1 MNKYFRTVFFLATM
15 TIFTSVKLIAQNDTL
30 KVMAYNVLNYGDACQ
45 GSNKVMRNY
54 LKNII
59 SYTQPD
65 ILGLVKM
72 STIKRFPSDFNGNLP
87 IDFCDSI
94 VQYVLNPSGNIS
106 YNYCQYTN
114 EARGGDMNVLFYNK
128 NKLANI
134 YTRVLTV
141 NVTDFDLY
149 KFYYKDS
156 NLANSHDTTFLYVV
170 LFHTQ
175 SGSDAT
181 VRNAQQIATFNA
193 LKTRFAFLP
202 NMIMMGDF
210 NLRSSSESGYNQ
222 MVTSTDTTFRFCD
235 PPFAIDKVFTY
246 PASWQ
251 GSATYAAYQTTSTR
265 MDLIHPNSC
274 GTDGGAKDWYDHIL
288 FSPWMVNGV
297 NYMSYVPHSYKT
309 IGNDGKRMSISIN
322 DSTTYGKNLSAPA
335 DVINSIF
342 QLSNKYPIVSSII
355 VKSNTTGNSPNDPQE
370 SITGIAELSFDAN
383 AISISNPS
391 GNILSVRINEKLLD
405 KKMEISIRDISG
417 KEFLKLEMHT
427 ESLLSHTI
435 DISNLPKGFYFISF
449 KIQDENLSITKKLI
463 KAE

>member
-1 MNKYFRTVFFLATM
+1 MNNALRIILCLAVVSM
-15 TIFTSVKLIAQNDTL
+15 LTSAKTFAQNDTIT
-30 KVMAYNVLNYGDACQ
+30 VMTYNVLNYGDACQ

-87 IDFCDSI
+87 VDFCDSM
-94 VQYVLNPSGNIS
+94 VQYVLNPAGNIS

-128 NKLANI
+128 NKLVNI
-134 YTRVLTV
+134 YTRVLTI

-156 NLANSHDTTFLYVV
+156 NLVNTHDTTYLYVV

-181 VRNAQQIATFNA
+181 VRNAQLTSTYNA
-193 LKTRFAFLP
+193 IKSRFAYLP

-210 NLRSSSESGYNQ
+210 NLRNSSETCYNQ
-222 MVTSTDTTFRFCD
+222 LINSTDTSFKFND
-235 PPFAIDKVFTY
+235 PPFAIDKLFTY
-246 PASWQ
+246 PANWQ
-251 GSATYAAYQTTSTR
+251 GAPIYSSYFTTSTR

-274 GTDGGAKDWYDHIL
+274 GTDGGGKDWYDHIL
-288 FSPWMVNGV
+288 FSPWMVSGK
-297 NYMSYVPHSYKT
+297 NYMSYVPNSYRT
-309 IGNDGKRMSISIN
+309 VGNDGKRIGISVN
-322 DSTTYGKNLSAPA
+322 DSTSNGKNISAPT

-342 QLSNKYPIVSSII
+342 QLSNKYPVLTKIAVT
-355 VKSNTTGNSPNDPQE
+355 SNTTGISLVDPE
-370 SITGIAELSFDAN
+370 KATTGIASLNFEELF
-383 AISISNPS
+383 ISVTNPT
-391 GNILSVRINEKLLD
+391 GNFLNIRIDEKLLD
-405 KKMEISIRDISG
+405 KKLTLAVYDITGKMMLQSEIQNELTPYHS
-417 KEFLKLEMHT
+417 
-427 ESLLSHTI
+427 I
-435 DISNLPKGFYFISF
+435 DISVLSKGYYFIRVFNEESNRSVVKKIF
-449 KIQDENLSITKKLI
+449 KTE
-463 KAE
+463 